1 MRVFL
6 ALQITSQTCIK
17 MIKDHCEC
25 NDNIEVI
32 EDYKPMIELF
42 ESVDRPIDII
52 MNGNGYKAKN
62 RNVELINKLG
72 HKHIFELFDILCV
85 FEEWKS
91 KGDGKFTGNFITK
104 YTYEDLVW
112 MVFGVATHASLYL
125 DEDGTKTM
133 HQGKSGTDVCG
144 HFFQ

>member
-1 MRVFL
+1 
-6 ALQITSQTCIK
+6 
-17 MIKDHCEC
+17 MIKNYCEC
-25 NDNIEVI
+25 DDNIEYI
-32 EDYKPMIELF
+32 KDYEPMTGMLEG
-42 ESVDRPIDII
+42 VDLIDI
-52 MNGNGYKAKN
+52 MNDNGFKVKN
-62 RNVELINKLG
+62 RKVELINKPG
-72 HKHIFELFDILCV
+72 HKHIIKLFDILYV